1 MRARP
6 QRRTVGVHY
15 QGDLR
20 RALIDAAAAILDE
33 QGADVLSLREVARR
47 IGVSHAAPAHHF
59 GDKAGLLTAVAVEGF
74 ELFVAH
80 LGTVLGATADAPMDR
95 LLALSRAYAE
105 FAETHPGHFEV
116 MFRPALTRIDDPD
129 YVRASADAFEALRLQ
144 IAHFQELGWQPEG
157 DTRELAAAAWAFAH
171 GISVL
176 RSQGSLAKHYPDVS
190 LDGVAAITA
199 ALLGVTTTD
208 KRGRPRS
215 RPPRAGYSRHR
226 SR

>member
-1 MRARP
+1 MRARV
-6 QRRTVGVHY
+6 QRRNVGVHY

-33 QGADVLSLREVARR
+33 VGADVLSLREVARR

-80 LGTVLGATADAPMDR
+80 LGAVLSSTADAPVER
-95 LLALSRAYAE
+95 LLALSRAYAQ
-105 FAETHPGHFEV
+105 FAESHPGHFEV
-116 MFRPALTRIDDPD
+116 MFRPALTRTDDPA
-129 YVRASADAFEALRLQ
+129 YVGASAAAFEALRLQ
-144 IAHFQELGWQPEG
+144 IAHYQQLGWQPDG

-199 ALLGVTTTD
+199 ALLGATTTG
-208 KRGRPRS
+208 RSGRPR
-215 RPPRAGYSRHR
+215 RPPPRAGYSRR
-226 SR
+226 R